1 MIARFNIWL
10 EAKSGIV
17 LSPWRAQLLT
27 AIERS
32 GSISAA
38 AEELQVP
45 YRRAWE
51 KLKEME
57 TNYGRAL
64 VDTEVGGA
72 HGGGARLTPAAR
84 DLMARFEQFENGLQ
98 DEIEARYRRAFGDG

>member
-10 EAKSGIV
+10 EADGGIV
-17 LSPWRAQLLT
+17 LSPWRARLLA
-27 AIERS
+27 AIGRV

-38 AEELQVP
+38 AEELGIP

-57 TNYGRAL
+57 TNYGRSL
-64 VDTEVGGA
+64 VETEVGGA
-72 HGGGARLTPAAR
+72 HGGGAQLTGEAL
-84 DLMARFEQFENGLQ
+84 DLMKRFDRFEAGLQ
-98 DEIEARYRRAFGDG
+98 EEIQARYQRAFDSG